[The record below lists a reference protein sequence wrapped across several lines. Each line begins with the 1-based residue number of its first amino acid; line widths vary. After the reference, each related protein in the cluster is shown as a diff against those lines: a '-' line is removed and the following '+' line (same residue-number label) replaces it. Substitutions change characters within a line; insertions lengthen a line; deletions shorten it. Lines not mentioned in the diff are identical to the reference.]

1 MGTEQAYVGIDVS
14 QASLD
19 VAEHTSGKQWS
30 LANDGAG
37 IRQTVALLSDLAPA
51 LVVLEATGG
60 IEVPLVSEL
69 MAAGLP
75 VVVANPRQIRDFAR
89 ATGRLAKTDAL
100 DALVIAHF
108 ASAIRPELRPLPD
121 TQAQEFSAIMSRRR
135 QLQDMTTMEKNR
147 LRSARRSVKGRI
159 EAHIGWLEDEL
170 TNTNADLERSVRESP
185 VWREKDD
192 LLRSVPGIGPVTS
205 CALIAGLP
213 ELGTLDRKQIGALVG
228 IAPLNRDSGTLRG
241 KRTIWGGRAS
251 VRAALYMAALVA
263 TRHNPV
269 IRSFYQRL
277 CAAGKLK
284 KVALVACM
292 HKLLLILNS
301 MVKHNTRWTYA
312 TPEMIGPCS

>member
-69 MAAGLP
+69 MAARLP

-89 ATGRLAKTDAL
+89 ATGKLAKTDAL
-100 DALVIAHF
+100 DAQAIAHF
-108 ASAIRPELRPLPD
+108 AAAIRPELRPLPD

-135 QLQDMTTMEKNR
+135 QLQDMITMEKNR
-147 LRSARRSVKGRI
+147 LRLARRSVKGRI
-159 EAHIGWLEDEL
+159 EAHISWLEDEL
-170 TNTNADLERSVRESP
+170 VDTNRDLERSVRESP

-301 MVKHNTRWTYA
+301 IVKHNTRWTYA
-312 TPEMIGPCS
+312 TPEMIGRFS